1 MANLTGSRARP
12 DSGPVRRWHRR
23 VNEEEF
29 TIETSRLRL
38 RPFRTDDADAL
49 FRLNSDPDVMRYT
62 GDTPFSDPAG
72 TRAFLDRY
80 DRYAVDGFGRWAVE
94 RRPDAEFMGF
104 CGLHRDQETGIVDL
118 AFRFFRRFWAAGYAT
133 EAARASLE
141 AGFERFGLREI
152 EGRAMRENLASIT
165 VLQKLGMKYRE
176 MVEDD
181 GEFWL
186 VYAVD
191 ARRFLDDYLHR

>member
-1 MANLTGSRARP
+1 MNADDFSIDTP
-12 DSGPVRRWHRR
+12 
-23 VNEEEF
+23 
-29 TIETSRLRL
+29 RLHL
-38 RPFRTDDADAL
+38 RPFRPDDADAL

-62 GDTPFSDPAG
+62 GDTPFSDPAAA
-72 TRAFLDRY
+72 RAFLDRY
-80 DRYAVDGFGRWAVE
+80 DRYTVDGFGRWAVE
-94 RRPDAEFMGF
+94 QRSDGAFMGF
-104 CGLHRDQETGIVDL
+104 CGLHRDDETGAVDL

-133 EAARASLE
+133 EAARASLQ

-186 VYAVD
+186 VYAVN
-191 ARRFLDDYLHR
+191 ARRFLDGYLHR